1 MVPQGG
7 RQSRSPVSP
16 VFHASVDYARARLDV
31 IQPDSPVV
39 LIVPFFLFAT
49 VEEYHK
55 YLAADVKA

>member
-1 MVPQGG
+1 M
-7 RQSRSPVSP
+7 
-16 VFHASVDYARARLDV
+16 FHASVDYARARLDV